1 VEGRSWRWSGAG
13 RDDEDA
19 ILVAARRT
27 TTLQRY
33 NLPLKT
39 ISRDDV
45 GFFFRG
51 IKRFSGGDFFLPGV
65 LSIAVELSLEVVFS
79 CSYSFVYWVSP
90 PRVEL
95 HRQRDYRHLSER
107 CKQTGNRLVLISVSS
122 LHVPRKDPRNGRA
135 LRWVDGACS
144 ACGRYLRL
152 GHECHGWRSLR
163 GD

>member
-45 GFFFRG
+45 GFFRG
-51 IKRFSGGDFFLPGV
+51 IKRFSGGDFFFAWGGFYRGGGF
-65 LSIAVELSLEVVFS
+65 LEVVFS
-79 CSYSFVYWVSP
+79 SSYSFVYWVSP

-95 HRQRDYRHLSER
+95 HRQRDYRHLSE
-107 CKQTGNRLVLISVSS
+107 Q
-122 LHVPRKDPRNGRA
+122 
-135 LRWVDGACS
+135 S
-144 ACGRYLRL
+144 ACFSIGVVAPCSSKRL
-152 GHECHGWRSLR
+152 A
-163 GD
+163 